1 MLILRASYYVL
12 KTKQLNTA
20 PGVKGMCI
28 GWGNCRIRNNVNR
41 EYFRL
46 QTIIVLV
53 PYQDPTQ
60 GYMHVVVRPSVR
72 PSVTNLRAVLHFWF

>member
-46 QTIIVLV
+46 QTIIVLFLTRTPPRV
-53 PYQDPTQ
+53 IV
-60 GYMHVVVRPSVR
+60 HVVVRPSVQ
-72 PSVTNLRAVLHFWF
+72 SVGSQT